1 MRSIVRFLLCFAL
14 ACFAASAVSQ
24 ALDNPILGRAD
35 ALLREGKAQ
44 EAWDLLAPL
53 EARHAGEPDFDY
65 LLAVSALES
74 GRPDR
79 ATFVLE
85 RVLALNPGHVAAR
98 LEMARAYF
106 SLRDF
111 ERAEREF
118 NVVLRGDPSA
128 ETRALVQSY
137 KARMPA
143 AAATPGG
150 RLSGYVEAGFGRD
163 TNVPAATAQSS
174 IFVPAFAAEFI
185 PDALFARRA
194 DDFMQIGA
202 GVDYVRPL
210 DRALTLVGGADV
222 QQRGYSDL
230 DAFDFRSMDL
240 HGEVLHQLNDRDR
253 IQYQLRHNDY
263 ALDHARFRRMQ
274 SIVSQWSR
282 NFGQRARI
290 AVSGHGYRIRYLQPD
305 VQSSSSDLLAAG
317 VNGAFMLHERTRT
330 IGVAGMYLGF
340 DNAVSDRADGDRR
353 VSGVSL
359 GLQRAVADRVEA
371 FVNAT
376 MVFSDYA
383 DENPAFG
390 IRRSDRQRDL
400 SAGLAW
406 DFADG
411 WSLRPQVT
419 HTRNRSNVQLN
430 DYRRTEASVTVRRT
444 WD

>member
-85 RVLALNPGHVAAR
+85 RVLALNPGHMAAR

-118 NVVLRGDPSA
+118 NVVLSADPSA

-143 AAATPGG
+143 AAATLDG
-150 RLSGYVEAGFGRD
+150 RLSGYAEAGFGRD
-163 TNVPAATAQSS
+163 TNVAAATAQGG

-185 PDALFARRA
+185 PAPLFARRA
-194 DDFMQIGA
+194 DDFFQI
-202 GVDYVRPL
+202 
-210 DRALTLVGGADV
+210 
-222 QQRGYSDL
+222 
-230 DAFDFRSMDL
+230 
-240 HGEVLHQLNDRDR
+240 
-253 IQYQLRHNDY
+253 
-263 ALDHARFRRMQ
+263 
-274 SIVSQWSR
+274 
-282 NFGQRARI
+282 
-290 AVSGHGYRIRYLQPD
+290 
-305 VQSSSSDLLAAG
+305 AAG
-317 VNGAFMLHERTRT
+317 MEYVWSQGHA
-330 IGVAGMYLGF
+330 
-340 DNAVSDRADGDRR
+340 
-353 VSGVSL
+353 
-359 GLQRAVADRVEA
+359 
-371 FVNAT
+371 
-376 MVFSDYA
+376 
-383 DENPAFG
+383 
-390 IRRSDRQRDL
+390 IR
-400 SAGLAW
+400 
-406 DFADG
+406 
-411 WSLRPQVT
+411 
-419 HTRNRSNVQLN
+419 
-430 DYRRTEASVTVRRT
+430 
-444 WD
+444 